1 MLHQH
6 ASADGVMHSFLQ
18 DAVVRAVIGLQGSE
32 VQPCAVQRQ
41 VLSGW
46 RRASDLLDPD
56 DMLASC
62 PASIEER
69 DGVASLRPLSFREPC
84 AATPA
89 GCRVRLAR
97 AVTPS
102 TLPANFIL

>member
-1 MLHQH
+1 MMHHH
-6 ASADGVMHSFLQ
+6 ARMDRDVRLGLQ
-18 DAVVRAVIGLQGSE
+18 NAVVHALVGLQGSE

-41 VLSGW
+41 ALSGW

-62 PASIEER
+62 PASLEDR
-69 DGVASLRPLSFREPC
+69 DGVASLRPLNFREPY

-89 GCRVRLAR
+89 ACRVRLA
-97 AVTPS
+97 VH
-102 TLPANFIL
+102 